1 MNNNLIN
8 LFEGYLKETDIVFDL
23 RESHELGLSSKK
35 SDIYFFKVPDEHRML
50 TIEIK
55 DDTMSIEHAITN
67 DDGLFKNDYFFTHS
81 GTNLNIR
88 RVVSYY
94 SETDSR
100 SVEYSSIDKI
110 VPKNFDFYKGF
121 RGRTLK
127 KNSKKSVIL

>member
-1 MNNNLIN
+1 MDNKLIS

-23 RESHELGLSSKK
+23 RESNDLGLSSKK

-55 DDTMSIEHAITN
+55 DNSMSIEHAITN
-67 DDGLFKNDYFFTHS
+67 DNGLFKNDYFFTHT

-94 SETDSR
+94 SENDSR
-100 SVEYSSIDKI
+100 SVEYSSIDKV
-110 VPKNFDFYKGF
+110 VPKNFDFY
-121 RGRTLK
+121 RGLRARTLK
-127 KNSKKSVIL
+127 KNRKIG